1 MNINLMYDFKEK
13 YKKADAN
20 GYRIGSPR
28 SPQSTNSKHFLF
40 YYPTDNDDAY
50 EKVKRICD
58 NSLIKHVLFY
68 QNNDVA
74 FISQRVG
81 KRPIYIVNLMMK
93 RNNLISFHPLKM
105 FNNEK
110 DAIKLLELLKSKGT
124 KLFYK
129 EEDLFSF
136 VRDFSKKTIK

>member
-28 SPQSTNSKHFLF
+28 SAQSTTSKHYIF

-50 EKVKRICD
+50 EKVKNICD

-74 FISQRVG
+74 FISQRVA
-81 KRPIYIVNLMMK
+81 KKSIFIVNLIMK
-93 RNNLISFHPLKM
+93 RSDLISFHPLRM

-110 DAIKLLELLKSKGT
+110 DAIKLLELLKRQGT
-124 KLFYK
+124 KIFYK
-129 EEDLFSF
+129 EEDLFRF
-136 VRDFSKKTIK
+136 VKDFSKKNH